1 MSSGSS
7 WIEFSRSPLDAGEPR
22 PRSHALTEG
31 RGREAAKTPRTF
43 GWIPPLA
50 LLTIGILILY
60 WLLFGSY
67 ETA

>member
-1 MSSGSS
+1 MPAS
-7 WIEFSRSPLDAGEPR
+7 R